1 MTRNTHV
8 PMFKRK
14 RTGQTDYSKRKSMI
28 VSRSVILS
36 IRISNKHSIFQFI
49 EPKIEGDSI
58 KSSCHSSQITKLGWK
73 GSGKSLYGLYL
84 TGYLAGKKA
93 KSAGL
98 DKAILY
104 IGRREFGSGLKIIYA
119 LKGVI
124 DAGIDITANN
134 DIFPD
139 SEKFKTDAKQKIIEE
154 INSKY
159 G

>member
-36 IRISNKHSIFQFI
+36 IRISNKHSTFQFI

-104 IGRREFGSGLKIIYA
+104 IGRREFGSGLKI
-119 LKGVI
+119 VI

-139 SEKFKTDAKQKIIEE
+139 SEKFKTDATQKIIEE

>member
-1 MTRNTHV
+1 MER
-8 PMFKRK
+8 F
-14 RTGQTDYSKRKSMI
+14 RKS
-28 VSRSVILS
+28 L
-36 IRISNKHSIFQFI
+36 H
-49 EPKIEGDSI
+49 
-58 KSSCHSSQITKLGWK
+58 
-73 GSGKSLYGLYL
+73 GLYL

-93 KSAGL
+93 KSTGL

-104 IGRREFGSGLKIIYA
+104 IGRREFSSGSKIIYA

-124 DAGIDITANN
+124 DAGIDIPANN

-139 SEKFKTDAKQKIIEE
+139 SEKFKTDTTQKIIEE